1 MATDLTGMVVGRLT
15 VLRRVGDHVSPSG
28 QRKTQWQCKCS
39 CGTEKTVLGP
49 SLTQQRTKSC
59 GCIQREGAAERGRA
73 SLYKHGKSRDGGI
86 YTSWQAMKGR
96 CQNPADDHYARY
108 GAKGI
113 TVCQQWRVFENFFA
127 DMGSTWFEGA
137 TIDRIENGG
146 NYEPSNCQWLTRGG
160 VYT

>member
-1 MATDLTGMVVGRLT
+1 
-15 VLRRVGDHVSPSG
+15 
-28 QRKTQWQCKCS
+28 
-39 CGTEKTVLGP
+39 
-49 SLTQQRTKSC
+49 
-59 GCIQREGAAERGRA
+59 
-73 SLYKHGKSRDGGI
+73 
-86 YTSWQAMKGR
+86 MKGR